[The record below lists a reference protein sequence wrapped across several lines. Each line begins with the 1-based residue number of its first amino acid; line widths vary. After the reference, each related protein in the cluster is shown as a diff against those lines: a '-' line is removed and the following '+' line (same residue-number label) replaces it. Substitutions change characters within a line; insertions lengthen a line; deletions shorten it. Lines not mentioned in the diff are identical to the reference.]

1 MTSKFSN
8 MNIKDKYKYRF
19 RPEYNSENLLIEIF
33 SGVENQSFFSD
44 FVNSIMEINPKI
56 GEISD
61 LWMNDEYILEVQSD
75 IGNFLLSKD
84 IWDLVFIMSENNQEC
99 LNRIN
104 SILLKDNRF
113 EKVEVNFDDY
123 KQH

>member
-1 MTSKFSN
+1 

-44 FVNSIMEINPKI
+44 LVNSIMEINPKI

-99 LNRIN
+99 VNRIN

>member
-1 MTSKFSN
+1 
-8 MNIKDKYKYRF
+8 MNQIDKYKYRF

-33 SGVENQSFFSD
+33 SGVEKEIFLSD
-44 FVNSIMEINPKI
+44 LLNSIVEINPKI
-56 GEISD
+56 DEIAD
-61 LWMNDEYILEVQSD
+61 LWMNDEFIFEIQSD

-84 IWDLVFIMSENNQEC
+84 IWDLAFIMSENNQEC
-99 LNRIN
+99 VNRIN